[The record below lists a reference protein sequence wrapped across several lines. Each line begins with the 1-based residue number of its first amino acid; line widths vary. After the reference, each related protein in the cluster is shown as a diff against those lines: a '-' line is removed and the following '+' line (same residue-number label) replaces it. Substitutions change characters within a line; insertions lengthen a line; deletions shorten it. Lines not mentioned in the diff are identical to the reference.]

1 MSELAGSVVVVV
13 VVSELV
19 GSVVVVV
26 VVPELAGVPFLNTI
40 SSLPF
45 VLVITTCV

>member
-26 VVPELAGVPFLNTI
+26 VVPELAGVPFWECESFSVN
-40 SSLPF
+40 
-45 VLVITTCV
+45 